1 VAVGT
6 CVQQAPLTHRFY
18 TGRRLVLIISYVAN
32 FISDLYAAP
41 DAAAFSRLSVQRI
54 HSYIPA
60 GRARVST
67 LAFNF
72 GTAENV

>member
-1 VAVGT
+1 
-6 CVQQAPLTHRFY
+6 
-18 TGRRLVLIISYVAN
+18 VLIISYVAN